1 MSKRFQDIQF
11 SEFTRLSAAMCF
23 HGTNR
28 QDLILGSGGSHGHCV
43 GRCKCMDKKT
53 AAGQIIDEDSDAAML
68 RLLLTAA
75 DLRDVTERMRVRL
88 SMKIQRKLE
97 EGRFAMGH
105 RESAGA
111 ALDTRKSA

>member
-1 MSKRFQDIQF
+1 
-11 SEFTRLSAAMCF
+11 
-23 HGTNR
+23 
-28 QDLILGSGGSHGHCV
+28 
-43 GRCKCMDKKT
+43 MDKKT
-53 AAGQIIDEDSDAAML
+53 AAGQIIDEDSDVAML

-97 EGRFAMGH
+97 EGRFAARGH
-105 RESAGA
+105 CESAGG